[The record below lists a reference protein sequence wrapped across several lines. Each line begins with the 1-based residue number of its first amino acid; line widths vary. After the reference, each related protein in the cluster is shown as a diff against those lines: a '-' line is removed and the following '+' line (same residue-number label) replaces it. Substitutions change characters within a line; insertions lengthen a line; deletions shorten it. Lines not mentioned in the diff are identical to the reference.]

1 MLGHPQPVCATL
13 LNTLS
18 NLEVWGLSTLIFFIL
33 PDWGVPAQ
41 PVLGCVGISMSLL
54 GSGTWV
60 GLAGGPRPLAFF
72 LHLAAFTRWG
82 PSCCTDRCRVCRL
95 GEFSSVAQSCPTL
108 CNPMDCSTSGFPV
121 HHQLPEF
128 TQTHVHWVDDAI
140 QPSHPLL
147 SPSPPAF
154 NLSQHQGLFPVSQF
168 FASGGQSID
177 DCPRVKN
184 YP

>member
-1 MLGHPQPVCATL
+1 MTL
-13 LNTLS
+13 LNILS

-60 GLAGGPRPLAFF
+60 GLAGGPRPLALF

-82 PSCCTDRCRVCRL
+82 PSCCTDRCRACRL

-108 CNPMDCSTSGFPV
+108 CNPMDCSTPGFLV
-121 HHQLPEF
+121 HHHSRSLLKLRSIESVMPF
-128 TQTHVHWVDDAI
+128 NHLI
-140 QPSHPLL
+140 LCCPLL
-147 SPSPPAF
+147 LPPSI
-154 NLSQHQGLFPVSQF
+154 FP
-168 FASGGQSID
+168 SI
-177 DCPRVKN
+177 RVFS
-184 YP
+184 

>member
-1 MLGHPQPVCATL
+1 
-13 LNTLS
+13 
-18 NLEVWGLSTLIFFIL
+18 
-33 PDWGVPAQ
+33 
-41 PVLGCVGISMSLL
+41 MSLL

-60 GLAGGPRPLAFF
+60 GLAGGPRPLALF

-82 PSCCTDRCRVCRL
+82 PSCCTDRCRACRL

-108 CNPMDCSTSGFPV
+108 CNPMDCSTPGFPV

-154 NLSQHQGLFPVSQF
+154 NLSQHQGLFLGVSSSHQM
-168 FASGGQSID
+168 AKVLVLQLQHQSFQRIFSTD
-177 DCPRVKN
+177 FL
-184 YP
+184 